1 MTIAQQRP
9 TLTQRALKVLVWV
22 LEALTRPI
30 PAPRPLPPAAPAASP
45 APSLTPAE
53 REAIAVAEASIRAMQ
68 VPQMR
73 MLITP
78 PPAPPKVADAQE
90 IKAPSIVEQ
99 TAVELPIPAHSDTS
113 KWQPTA
119 PYVTEPAHENTP
131 ELELS
136 DRARL
141 VEAALDEAWGN
152 GLKTYPVLIKFVELK
167 TGKGCSRR
175 TIAAWKKSRKL
186 DQADA

>member
-9 TLTQRALKVLVWV
+9 TLTQRALKILVWA
-22 LEALTRPI
+22 LEILIRPI
-30 PAPRPLPPAAPAASP
+30 PAPRQLSPTPAAP
-45 APSLTPAE
+45 PSLTPAE
-53 REAIAVAEASIRAMQ
+53 REAIAVAEATLAAIE
-68 VPQMR
+68 VPR
-73 MLITP
+73 LAPIITP
-78 PPAPPKVADAQE
+78 A
-90 IKAPSIVEQ
+90 
-99 TAVELPIPAHSDTS
+99 PAHLDTS

-119 PYVTEPAHENTP
+119 PYVTAEPVLPDLQDTSQLSYKTQDNPQDNHA